1 MRAPDFWWRRERS
14 AAARLLSP
22 LGALSGALTLAR
34 MRRKGVSP
42 GVPVICVGNPT
53 VGGAGKTPTV
63 IHLARLLAAQGRH
76 PAILTRGYGGSERGP
91 LQVDASLHPASRIG
105 DEPLLLA
112 RAAPTWVARDRI
124 AGAGAAMGEGADI
137 LIMDDGFQNPSLAKT
152 LSILVVDGGVGVG
165 NGLSIPAGPLRAP
178 LWTALGDLAGLP
190 PALMF
195 CGTRDTLAP
204 GCRLLERRAAETDW
218 DLAYV
223 EVGGLIHVY
232 PLLPLVPEARH
243 AWART
248 LEFLR

>member
-178 LWTALGDLAGLP
+178 LGP
-190 PALMF
+190 Q
-195 CGTRDTLAP
+195 
-204 GCRLLERRAAETDW
+204 
-218 DLAYV
+218 
-223 EVGGLIHVY
+223 
-232 PLLPLVPEARH
+232 
-243 AWART
+243 RT
-248 LEFLR
+248 LGGVPRLHARPLR